1 MTINFRWLKSDPI
14 IEKEEME
21 REIFWLSDVCKL
33 KTGIRVGCYNIY
45 PQSVIMI
52 YWTAKRWRLGVS
64 RFPMAAECL
73 WFFCFVSF
81 QVFVSMTDVRDAGAR
96 FRRIKKKE
104 TVRYILVDVDI
115 QMGAGGNPL
124 SCSGA
129 TEHHEYHSCLSKCL
143 FCASRF
149 NKRTR
154 QFWKASIPISD
165 LSWFTPIKWK
175 GMKQRA
181 AQLPIIQRPWKP
193 WNFGNIPGGTV
204 YKSLSRAKWQS
215 SNKIVREFSSW
226 RSIKGRKPLISCRLG
241 VTSMNRH
248 MNDLKLSLWNDPD
261 STDLGLVDQWMN
273 DSINMNDLRRYLVS
287 FSLWNGLKAKRE
299 RRSWSLAVLESNQ
312 TVTMSNWLVIYRIH
326 QIYRVQCWLS

>member
-149 NKRTR
+149 NENK
-154 QFWKASIPISD
+154 
-165 LSWFTPIKWK
+165 
-175 GMKQRA
+175 
-181 AQLPIIQRPWKP
+181 
-193 WNFGNIPGGTV
+193 TV
-204 YKSLSRAKWQS
+204 LKSLHSNFRFELIHPNQMEGHEATRS
-215 SNKIVREFSSW
+215 SAADNSKALKAVKFRKYS
-226 RSIKGRKPLISCRLG
+226 GR
-241 VTSMNRH
+241 
-248 MNDLKLSLWNDPD
+248 
-261 STDLGLVDQWMN
+261 
-273 DSINMNDLRRYLVS
+273 
-287 FSLWNGLKAKRE
+287 NGL
-299 RRSWSLAVLESNQ
+299 
-312 TVTMSNWLVIYRIH
+312 
-326 QIYRVQCWLS
+326 

>member
-1 MTINFRWLKSDPI
+1 MVKVGSDNW
-14 IEKEEME
+14 K
-21 REIFWLSDVCKL
+21 RRNGK
-33 KTGIRVGCYNIY
+33 GNIL
-45 PQSVIMI
+45 I
-52 YWTAKRWRLGVS
+52 KWRLQVKNWDSCGMLQYLS
-64 RFPMAAECL
+64 SISYNDLLNGEKMEARRFSFSHGCGMSL
-73 WFFCFVSF
+73 ILLFCFLSGFCVHDGRERCWS
-81 QVFVSMTDVRDAGAR
+81 QIPPD
-96 FRRIKKKE
+96 KKKE

-248 MNDLKLSLWNDPD
+248 MNDLKPSLWNDPD